1 MRAFSLEG
9 SSLER
14 HGVVHL
20 SVVSLECC
28 SVENN
33 VFRIEGLFT
42 MSRKREEKERERRGR
57 EKRQRERGKNQMRR
71 ERQRRERERRER

>member
-42 MSRKREEKERERRGR
+42 MSRKREEKERER
-57 EKRQRERGKNQMRR
+57 EKRKRE
-71 ERQRRERERRER
+71 ETEREREREERIR

>member
-42 MSRKREEKERERRGR
+42 MSRKRGEKERE
-57 EKRQRERGKNQMRR
+57 KRKKE
-71 ERQRRERERRER
+71 ETEREREERIR